1 MPETNYT
8 FKVTARYKVPEI
20 DSEEAVFN
28 LSVGAGI
35 PFFKG
40 EPAWDDE
47 EDMTQERDKEHAIIL
62 DTTTFS
68 NDNGRVRRYE
78 IRLSEGCEHKL
89 HEKLLSNGSA
99 IDLRPR
105 VKFVIGDLEQCSM
118 CDNPPL
124 KPSTQYSYR
133 VRISTSSAF
142 NESEWKCF
150 RTVGKLYNTNGFVF
164 FSCNSKLWMHL

>member
-8 FKVTARYKVPEI
+8 FRVTARYKVPEI

-28 LSVGAGI
+28 LSVGAGM

-78 IRLSEGCEHKL
+78 ILLSEGCDHKL
-89 HEKLLSNGSA
+89 HEKLISNGSA

-105 VKFVIGDLEQCSM
+105 VKFVIGKDWERCSG

-124 KPSTQYSYR
+124 KPSTRYSYR
-133 VRISTSSAF
+133 VRIYTSSHS
-142 NESEWKCF
+142 NESESKCF
-150 RTVGKLYNTNGFVF
+150 STVGKLYNTNSFVF
-164 FSCNSKLWMHL
+164 FSYNP